1 MKWIYLEKN
10 IQDKLK
16 LIDQQESQRDYDQDI
31 AKLEKER
38 NDIQGQYNLLLL
50 DNSHEAKSKRKK
62 FTRATCSN

>member
-1 MKWIYLEKN
+1 M
-10 IQDKLK
+10 K

-62 FTRATCSN
+62 IYKSNLLKLTRKFQKNAMTVK